1 MLENKEFYI
10 KLKEEEFKVE
20 LIKFSDTLN
29 KALVYIP
36 EKNVLEDVYVNEL
49 IIKDKGE
56 VNMERKVLP
65 SKVLPLTNEEKLE
78 YCNMHF
84 DCLECSGGYEKCCC
98 PMESKELTDEQID
111 EIRMKLIKG

>member
-1 MLENKEFYI
+1 MLEDKEFYI

-29 KALVYIP
+29 KALVFIP

-56 VNMERKVLP
+56 INMKR
-65 SKVLPLTNEEKLE
+65 KVLPLTDEERAE
-78 YCNMHF
+78 YCDMYT
-84 DCLECSGGYEKCCC
+84 DCSYCSGGYGYGRC
-98 PMESKELTDEQID
+98 PMENKNLSDERIE
-111 EIRMKLIKG
+111 EIRMELIKEKEIK

>member
-1 MLENKEFYI
+1 MLKNKEFYI

-29 KALVYIP
+29 KALVFIP

-56 VNMERKVLP
+56 INMKRKVLP
-65 SKVLPLTNEEKLE
+65 LSDEEKLE
-78 YCNMHF
+78 YCNMHS
-84 DCLECSGGYEKCCC
+84 DCIDCCGSLVDC
-98 PMESKELTDEQID
+98 PMTSGELTDEQID
-111 EIRMKLIKG
+111 EIRMELIKRKEIK

>member
-29 KALVYIP
+29 KALVFIP
-36 EKNVLEDVYVNEL
+36 EKNRLEDVYVNEL
-49 IIKDKGE
+49 IIKDMKGE
-56 VNMERKVLP
+56 QNMERKVLP
-65 SKVLPLTNEEKLE
+65 LTDEEKLE

-84 DCLECSGGYEKCCC
+84 DCMDCSGCRECC
-98 PMESKELTDEQID
+98 PMVSKELTDERIE
-111 EIRMKLIKG
+111 EIRMELIKG

>member
-29 KALVYIP
+29 KALVFIP

-56 VNMERKVLP
+56 TTLLSHKINPNDTLQ
-65 SKVLPLTNEEKLE
+65 NG
-78 YCNMHF
+78 F
-84 DCLECSGGYEKCCC
+84 
-98 PMESKELTDEQID
+98 PMYNN
-111 EIRMKLIKG
+111 LIFINDKSVMN